1 MNKIEL
7 LKQEMKK
14 DKLLLKKLQEQL
26 IEEQE
31 IFKENFNTFKAS
43 KDHTREKWVQPK
55 KNF

>member
-43 KDHTREKWVQPK
+43 KDHTREK
-55 KNF
+55 